1 MSRSPPQPSS
11 LQHRADSA
19 QRSLPDTT
27 GKSRDGIGQSDAVA
41 KHCAARLLLQMAA
54 YRFARE
60 VLAFQRLHFVTVG
73 IGSFDL
79 SQIQRLLSKTLAFAD
94 FSPVCTLRR
103 RSIFCF
109 SRLGDVRG
117 WHAQALFLQNPELT
131 VADSSCVQHLAL
143 QVLYRVCGFF
153 GNNRL
158 GVFFRRLLPIPPAA
172 PSAFFWFRLFAMPR
186 VSTACAYTPYSALL
200 TVGGVALLHH
210 AFILVRGAF
219 HRHNANGGRQEQ
231 LRVTKQLFV
240 VSELLVG
247 QAGKIIFPKTA
258 DKEIPRKNIIIFQQ
272 AI

>member
-1 MSRSPPQPSS
+1 
-11 LQHRADSA
+11 
-19 QRSLPDTT
+19 
-27 GKSRDGIGQSDAVA
+27 
-41 KHCAARLLLQMAA
+41 MAA

-158 GVFFRRLLPIPPAA
+158 GVFFRRLLLGICCR
-172 PSAFFWFRLFAMPR
+172 FRLPRRLLSFGFGFLQCRAYQPLALILHTQRSSRLAALHSCIMRLYWSGVHFIGIMPMG
-186 VSTACAYTPYSALL
+186 
-200 TVGGVALLHH
+200 VG
-210 AFILVRGAF
+210 
-219 HRHNANGGRQEQ
+219 
-231 LRVTKQLFV
+231 
-240 VSELLVG
+240 
-247 QAGKIIFPKTA
+247 
-258 DKEIPRKNIIIFQQ
+258 KNSSGSRNSFS
-272 AI
+272 